1 MLMLSLVRTPAV
13 TIPWMLNL
21 AIGMLARS
29 LHSGAV
35 VHDAGAIVSRM
46 CRRRTQHRQGLCPNA
61 GTSTP
66 VADQLPSPTLT
77 TNHPK

>member
-29 LHSGAV
+29 LA
-35 VHDAGAIVSRM
+35 
-46 CRRRTQHRQGLCPNA
+46 HRLR
-61 GTSTP
+61 SLIDSP
-66 VADQLPSPTLT
+66 VQR
-77 TNHPK
+77 